1 MPAKQLRISSF
12 LCYIFLLFSSQT
24 LHFRNHFLLQFQCS
38 NLIFSVSI
46 GFLKNIFSNKK
57 VIHHFANH
65 FYNSY
70 LYQISF
76 FRTFTYRIYCGL
88 GYKHESSQVQYRNAL
103 SVKILAKISPSGS
116 AAMIRSAAANQD
128 AERDKDMIPRL

>member
-1 MPAKQLRISSF
+1 MIIRTFYQGYFIHSLSTLYYYNAPSLTTRLTGDYRDRTCTGKCGPA
-12 LCYIFLLFSSQT
+12 LLDT
-24 LHFRNHFLLQFQCS
+24 P
-38 NLIFSVSI
+38 
-46 GFLKNIFSNKK
+46 NKK

-116 AAMIRSAAANQD
+116 ATIIRSAAANQEAD
-128 AERDKDMIPRL
+128 TDKDMIPRL